1 LFGRFLFIKYNV
13 FLQKIS
19 TLFVKFIKKYKF
31 VIGFSLIFGLF
42 VYAYAPN
49 FIVEIRNPLIV
60 FARKS
65 FYDTGFKP
73 ATDNAFKFRFKTQD
87 NLILTADIYQIPYPK
102 ANIILLHGIRSN
114 KEHWHNMALWLN
126 RNGYNA
132 IALDMRAHGES
143 QGTYCSFGYY
153 EKQDVSKLLD
163 TLQAQGFNQNFGI
176 WGHSLGAAVALQA
189 LSVDKRL
196 KFGIVESSYADFKQI
211 TKAYSRY
218 YLHFESDF
226 LNNFLLER
234 AAEKACFPL
243 DQVNP
248 VDYCAAIDQ
257 PVMIVHGTADP
268 KINIKNAR
276 ILYDNIAGKQKQ
288 LVLIKGAGHTNIHQ
302 VGGRFY
308 KDKVLTF
315 LNKYS
320 GKTFR

>member
-1 LFGRFLFIKYNV
+1 MFL
-13 FLQKIS
+13 
-19 TLFVKFIKKYKF
+19 
-31 VIGFSLIFGLF
+31 GLF
-42 VYAYAPN
+42 VYGYVPN

-65 FYDTGFKP
+65 FYDTEFKP
-73 ATDNAFKFRFKTQD
+73 TTDNISKFHFKTRD
-87 NLILTADIYQIPYPK
+87 NLTLTADIYSISNPK
-102 ANIILLHGIRSN
+102 ANIVLLHGIRSN

-153 EKQDVSKLLD
+153 EKQDISKLID

-176 WGHSLGAAVALQA
+176 WGHSLGAAVALQTLA
-189 LSVDKRL
+189 VDKRL

-211 TKAYSRY
+211 TKDYSRY
-218 YLHFESDF
+218 YLHFESDY

-257 PVMIVHGTADP
+257 PVMIVHGIADH
-268 KINIKNAR
+268 KINVKNAR
-276 ILYDNIAGKQKQ
+276 VLYDKITGKQKQ
-288 LVLIKGAGHTNIHQ
+288 LVLINGAGHTNIHQ
-302 VGGRFY
+302 IGGESY
-308 KDKVLTF
+308 KNKVLTF
-315 LNKYS
+315 LEKYAL
-320 GKTFR
+320 